1 MNKIIVVGG
10 GPAGMMAAIRAA
22 EKGAQVTLFEKNF
35 RLGRKLSITGKG
47 RCNLTNAA
55 EIPELISNIPGN
67 GKFLNSALRAFNSRD
82 TINFFENLGLATKLE
97 RGNRIFP
104 ASDKATDVVEV
115 LKNRLEELGV
125 TVRLNARVEEI
136 ISIDNKIYG
145 VIAAR
150 KFHPSEVVILATG
163 GLSYPMTGSTGDGL
177 KFAKDLGHTITE
189 ITPALVPLEVE
200 EDFVKDLQGLT
211 LKNVRVT
218 LLTDEEFVDEIFGE
232 MLFTHFGVSGPIILT
247 LSRQVSKLLRENEF
261 VELLVNLK
269 PALTLEQLNL
279 RILRDFE
286 KFKGKIIKN
295 ALGDLLPQKLISVV
309 LDLAYIDENKKV
321 DVITRTERQNLLET
335 LRGMPLTITKT
346 RPVSEAIVTSGGI
359 SVKEVNPKTME
370 SKIIENLY
378 LAGEI
383 LDVDGNTGGFNL
395 QAAWATGNAAGI
407 FSAQK

>member
-104 ASDKATDVVEV
+104 ASDKATEVVEV

-321 DVITRTERQNLLET
+321 DVITRTERQNLIET
-335 LRGMPLTITKT
+335 LRRMPLTITKT